1 MWWVWL
7 WLWIIF
13 SGCEGVLL
21 LLTRTGC
28 ARVAPGSLSANQSPV
43 WCQSDQ
49 SQPGLAHKTRSRA
62 GDEGKNKSRLRA
74 GAGLSRPH
82 HHWDWAT
89 LAAITPGE
97 VVTNICLF
105 VCLFVCLSRMWHV
118 WCVMCDVMNRTL
130 TVLCSKDTGC
140 LKKNARLRLEA
151 YNSSLEAAVGAC
163 RDIFGFLRFS
173 AFIWAQ
179 EVQDSVHGS
188 LRKSCLK
195 RATLPWK

>member
-1 MWWVWL
+1 MT
-7 WLWIIF
+7 I
-13 SGCEGVLL
+13 EDMDKK
-21 LLTRTGC
+21 
-28 ARVAPGSLSANQSPV
+28 SLNQLKYV
-43 WCQSDQ
+43 YY
-49 SQPGLAHKTRSRA
+49 
-62 GDEGKNKSRLRA
+62 
-74 GAGLSRPH
+74 
-82 HHWDWAT
+82 
-89 LAAITPGE
+89 
-97 VVTNICLF
+97 
-105 VCLFVCLSRMWHV
+105 
-118 WCVMCDVMNRTL
+118 
-130 TVLCSKDTGC
+130 TGC